1 MRGPWHC
8 GEKLA
13 GRQGLH
19 RLGERG
25 CGGSRA
31 DRRGQPGGNRGVDA
45 EGF

>member
-19 RLGERG
+19 RPGERG
-25 CGGSRA
+25 CSAAGRTEE
-31 DRRGQPGGNRGVDA
+31 DRLEVT
-45 EGF
+45 EE